1 MIRNVLF
8 HEAEGVSGMRS
19 HPVDFFATG
28 TFIVP
33 GTVFKD
39 IRRNQIPYLFP
50 RNRKQ
55 FFIADQTNPNILSLS
70 IFKANRSIDRL
81 ELLADLKI
89 FN

>member
-55 FFIADQTNPNILSLS
+55 FFIADQTNPEHFSPVDFQGESLDD
-70 IFKANRSIDRL
+70 RID
-81 ELLADLKI
+81 LLAALTF